1 MIGNHRPALRA
12 AIGLSPDGAP
22 TVSPPPGPHRLHLL
36 GVTGMAARSA
46 GRETPTTPIRERK
59 KGLLVEAAGA
69 PLNRAHPKDVPP
81 GPGQDDNRRFLVAV
95 TTGYTNEHSPDPV
108 TEWLVLDRLDA
119 MRVVWRSHDI
129 DETGREHAR
138 HQGDQESIARTIAS
152 RLERHA
158 R

>member
-1 MIGNHRPALRA
+1 MTGNHRPALRA

-69 PLNRAHPKDVPP
+69 PLNRAHPLGVP
-81 GPGQDDNRRFLVAV
+81 GPGQDDNRRFLVGV
-95 TTGYTNEHSPDPV
+95 TTGYTHEHSIHAV
-108 TEWLVLDRLDA
+108 TEWIVMDRLDA
-119 MRVVWRSHDI
+119 MRVVWRSHEL
-129 DETGREHAR
+129 DETGREHAI
-138 HQGDQESIARTIAS
+138 HAGDPETLARTIAS